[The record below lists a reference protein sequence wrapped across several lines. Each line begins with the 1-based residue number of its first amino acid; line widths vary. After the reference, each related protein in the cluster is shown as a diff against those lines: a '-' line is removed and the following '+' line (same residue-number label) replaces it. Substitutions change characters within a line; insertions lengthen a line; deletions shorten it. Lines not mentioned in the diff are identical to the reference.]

1 MKKEETYKIKENTMY
16 EYNKMLVRQ
25 YEKPLTHPELAAKQE
40 ELEDFFEG
48 VVKYAMLLCRE
59 QNDYTVF
66 ALDST
71 SITAPHFAAREAL
84 GCCTDRGEVYSID
97 KTEDGVAYE
106 IWINIDDEPYCY
118 YLFPYDQ
125 AVIECK

>member
-1 MKKEETYKIKENTMY
+1 MDIQGGNLYEANKK
-16 EYNKMLVRQ
+16 LVKQ

-48 VVKYAMLLCRE
+48 IVEYAMLLCND
-59 QNDYTVF
+59 QKDYTVF
-66 ALDST
+66 HLNSK

-84 GCCTDRGEVYSID
+84 GCCTDRGTIYSIE
-97 KTEDGVAYE
+97 KTEDGIAYE
-106 IWINIDDEPYCY
+106 IWIEIDDEMYCY